1 MTDLDLIPFL
11 FDESMRLL
19 SSWFVSHHR
28 RHAVYAILFFT
39 QQPQDFSR
47 TSVGAYRIRPDV
59 GGRETS
65 TRPNKPKI
73 STEQV

>member
-39 QQPQDFSR
+39 QQPQDFNQ
-47 TSVGAYRIRPDV
+47 TGVGAYRIRPEV
-59 GGRETS
+59 SENEMVT
-65 TRPNKPKI
+65 PNNSKI
-73 STEQV
+73 SIEEV